1 MYTRTQFQ
9 FVTKRAV
16 LCVMWLGVALFCAW
30 GFTSQAAASQ
40 VEGLLTPQSFLAD
53 PSGEFYFISNINGEA
68 DAKDNNG
75 FITRLDKDG
84 KITDLHFIQ
93 GGQNG
98 TTLHAP
104 KGMAIIDRLLYVVD
118 VDTLRG
124 FDKETGR
131 AAVTVSLQEHLAH
144 NPKQPIALIDVAYD
158 GNGTLYLSDTEAD
171 TIYRV
176 EIARQ
181 HAVSIVTKNSVLS
194 GPAGIAWNAKTGKL
208 VAVSW
213 NKGKIFEITPNG
225 TVSELVS
232 NSFFSSRFH
241 NLSGVDFDE
250 WGSMYVSDFSAGK
263 VWRIRPDMK
272 FEVIAEYLSTPAD
285 IGIDRKGHLILVPY
299 YYGNAAEM
307 NGLERPST
315 GGGTKKR
322 SLADYGFDGMKKGP
336 GQ

>member
-1 MYTRTQFQ
+1 MHIHTRLL
-9 FVTKRAV
+9 FVAHRALFYSV
-16 LCVMWLGVALFCAW
+16 WHAAALFCALVVTIPA
-30 GFTSQAAASQ
+30 GASQ
-40 VEGLLTPQSFLAD
+40 VDGLQRPQSFVAD
-53 PSGEFYFISNINGEA
+53 PSGDFYFISSINGEPE
-68 DAKDNNG
+68 AKDNNG
-75 FITRLDKDG
+75 FITKLDKDG
-84 KITDLHFIQ
+84 KVTALHFIQ

-98 TTLHAP
+98 TTLDAP
-104 KGMAIIDRLLYVVD
+104 KGMAIVDRLLYTVD
-118 VDTLRG
+118 VDMLRG
-124 FDKETGR
+124 FDKESGTPALTVRLDESRVQGAKR
-131 AAVTVSLQEHLAH
+131 A
-144 NPKQPIALIDVAYD
+144 IALIDVAYD
-158 GNGTLYLSDTEAD
+158 GNGILYLSDTDAD

-176 EIARQ
+176 EIAKQ
-181 HAVSIVTKNSVLS
+181 HAVSVLTKNSALA
-194 GPAGIAWNAKTGKL
+194 GPAGLAWNAKTGKL

-213 NKGKIFEITPNG
+213 HKGKILEITRDG
-225 TVSELVS
+225 SVSELVS

-299 YYGNAAEM
+299 YYGNAAEI

-315 GGGTKKR
+315 GGGSKKR

-336 GQ
+336 TQ